1 MLIPKGMFY
10 VFEKICL
17 FRQADGL
24 LSASNKI
31 AMEKRQWKNHNISRF
46 RFLNDLIF
54 NTLSEENLKNI
65 RVKSII

>member
-1 MLIPKGMFY
+1 MLY

-24 LSASNKI
+24 LPASNKI
-31 AMEKRQWKNHNISRF
+31 GMEKRQWKNHNISRF

-54 NTLSEENLKNI
+54 NILSQKNLKNI